1 MKDTVTNDMGETEVP
16 DVPDVRETE
25 VPEKAPTWE
34 KFQKEL
40 QEAHKIKE
48 TLEKQWTELEAALDE
63 KKEKL
68 WAEFDELQ
76 KSNELHRLKD
86 VGEELKTEYYDFVT
100 QRKTAIDKTLDTL
113 QEKIKRV
120 QDLKPADEAAP
131 AAKKRKKGK
140 GAD

>member
-1 MKDTVTNDMGETEVP
+1 MKDTVTNDMGETEVS

-34 KFQKEL
+34 KFRKEL
-40 QEAHKIKE
+40 QEADKIEE

-63 KKEKL
+63 KKKKL
-68 WAEFDELQ
+68 LAEFDELQ
-76 KSNELHRLKD
+76 KSNED
-86 VGEELKTEYYDFVT
+86 AGEEIPRLTTEYYDFVT
-100 QRKTAIDKTLDTL
+100 QRKTAIGKTLDTL

>member
-1 MKDTVTNDMGETEVP
+1 M
-16 DVPDVRETE
+16 
-25 VPEKAPTWE
+25 
-34 KFQKEL
+34 
-40 QEAHKIKE
+40 
-48 TLEKQWTELEAALDE
+48 
-63 KKEKL
+63 
-68 WAEFDELQ
+68 
-76 KSNELHRLKD
+76 SYELHRLKD